1 MATDA
6 QSLHF
11 ERSEG
16 IPNNP
21 QLPVVLR
28 LGVQDIVSDPDA
40 CERLFARN
48 GWVGSWRDG
57 VFPFH
62 HFHSNAHEV
71 LGLVQGEVTIMLGGP
86 GGQELRIAA
95 GDVVVLPA
103 GTGHKRQAASDDLL
117 VIGAY
122 PTGQE
127 HYDLRRGDPEELEE
141 AERNIAAVPLPATDP
156 VDGAEGPLVESWAL
170 AG

>member
-1 MATDA
+1 
-6 QSLHF
+6 
-11 ERSEG
+11 
-16 IPNNP
+16 
-21 QLPVVLR
+21 
-28 LGVQDIVSDPDA
+28 
-40 CERLFARN
+40 
-48 GWVGSWRDG
+48 
-57 VFPFH
+57 
-62 HFHSNAHEV
+62 
-71 LGLVQGEVTIMLGGP
+71 
-86 GGQELRIAA
+86 
-95 GDVVVLPA
+95 VLPA